1 MTIGQLVLNDKAIMS
16 LDCELAV
23 GHNVRMADSGTEAQY
38 KQAFIER
45 VKSARIATGMK
56 QWQIADA
63 LDMPQD
69 KYKQYESR
77 SLLPHHLIGRFCIV
91 TRVDPEWLIT
101 GRGQKPLKPLGTVEG
116 NPEPVAKSK
125 RGRTAR
131 AA

>member
-1 MTIGQLVLNDKAIMS
+1 
-16 LDCELAV
+16 
-23 GHNVRMADSGTEAQY
+23 MADSETEVQY

-45 VKSARIATGMK
+45 VRAARIAANLK

-63 LDMPQD
+63 LGMPQD

-77 SLLPHHLIGRFCIV
+77 SLLPHYLIGRFCIL

-101 GRGQKPLKPLGTVEG
+101 GRGQKPLKPMHIAGG
-116 NPEPVAKSK
+116 AEPTAKPK
-125 RGRTAR
+125 RKGAKR